1 MKKLQALWSKFWD
14 RFWFLYWDG
23 VSDGA
28 LSREKEVR
36 EHVKKNIDQIRKI
49 QKAAG
54 FDVPNRYGCPQ
65 DYKSAQDFIDS
76 L

>member
-1 MKKLQALWSKFWD
+1 MKRLMRAWSKFWEWVS
-14 RFWFLYWDG
+14 FCYWDG
-23 VSDGA
+23 LSGGA

-36 EHVKKNIDQIRKI
+36 EHVKKNIDQIRKM

-54 FDVPNRYGCPQ
+54 FDVPTRYGCPQ
-65 DYKSAQDFIDS
+65 DYKNVQDFIDS